1 MAICEKLFELSQVHP
16 VLSKV
21 VEDRTALQA
30 CISFARD
37 HRILV
42 EPACGAVL
50 SALYAGLLKEDLVRI
65 NYLVCSYGNKI
76 HITGKEKGADRGG
89 GVRGQHGERGSPH
102 RVGQDGPRRR
112 RGIKEMKKKRPPTAS
127 LSFEIA
133 F

>member
-1 MAICEKLFELSQVHP
+1 MFPSCCFCSIAKSLGALAICEKLFELSQVHP

-65 NYLVCSYGNKI
+65 
-76 HITGKEKGADRGG
+76 
-89 GVRGQHGERGSPH
+89 
-102 RVGQDGPRRR
+102 
-112 RGIKEMKKKRPPTAS
+112 
-127 LSFEIA
+127 
-133 F
+133 

>member
-65 NYLVCSYGNKI
+65 
-76 HITGKEKGADRGG
+76 
-89 GVRGQHGERGSPH
+89 
-102 RVGQDGPRRR
+102 
-112 RGIKEMKKKRPPTAS
+112 
-127 LSFEIA
+127 
-133 F
+133 